1 MNDNDLNTS
10 NTKVY
15 TSLVNKLSEN
25 VINIKIFSSIFYIL
39 LYTLIPFWGIFR
51 YFKNQELSADFS
63 KVKGSR
69 GNKEATRLL
78 SIMERRRSG
87 QSIWHTH
94 LDLGWQVVGNNPID
108 RPPRKRNLLLMAAA
122 AVRYRYTS
130 SSSRL
135 QCVHTHNRQK
145 SPGRA

>member
-1 MNDNDLNTS
+1 MWNFQ
-10 NTKVY
+10 
-15 TSLVNKLSEN
+15 
-25 VINIKIFSSIFYIL
+25 IFEKSRNYLEIF
-39 LYTLIPFWGIFR
+39 P
-51 YFKNQELSADFS
+51 K
-63 KVKGSR
+63 SR
-69 GNKEATRLL
+69 GIVATKKRLKLL

-87 QSIWHTH
+87 QSTWHTH

-135 QCVHTHNRQK
+135 QCVHTHNRLVLQAK
-145 SPGRA
+145 ISWPNV